1 MNKKRIWCIR
11 KWNSWRSII
20 SKKNVGHYNVF
31 ILNDKDFQNE
41 LNLAKEKNLVL
52 YNGIKLD
59 KWKKNPIIPLWK

>member
-1 MNKKRIWCIR
+1 MMIKKEYDVSENEIHGEVL
-11 KWNSWRSII
+11 SL
-20 SKKNVGHYNVF
+20 KNVGHYNVF

-59 KWKKNPIIPLWK
+59 KWKKIL